1 MDIISAKE
9 LHKRLK
15 DGEEI
20 VLIDVREPWEKEEF
34 NIGGE
39 LIPLG
44 ELMGKMDDLEKHRH
58 QTVVIYCKSGN
69 RSQMAQNL
77 LLNYGFEDVLNLE
90 GGVEAWITDV
100 DGV

>member
-1 MDIISAKE
+1 MDIIRPKE
-9 LHKRLK
+9 LHKRLN
-15 DGEEI
+15 DGEDI
-20 VLIDVREPWEKEEF
+20 VLIDVREPWENEEF

-44 ELMGKMDDLEKHRH
+44 ELMGKISDLEKYKH
-58 QTVVIYCKSGN
+58 QTIVTYCKSGS

-90 GGVEAWITDV
+90 GGMEEWIADV
-100 DGV
+100 DVA